1 MGSWGNLASLSG
13 LGPEDPGSN
22 PGGLIRNDFVR
33 EKHKQKNS
41 KKVETQKLEN
51 QSSEQVYRLIPDGE

>member
-1 MGSWGNLASLSG
+1 
-13 LGPEDPGSN
+13 
-22 PGGLIRNDFVR
+22 VR